1 MIHEISC
8 MHIDDLNE
16 KARQQVLEVVKT
28 KSKSFQDN
36 FKGYVEIRIVSDDIK
51 DSESERK

>member
-36 FKGYVEIRIVSDDIK
+36 FKGYVEIRIVSDDIQ
-51 DSESERK
+51 DSESE